1 MIYLLDLFC
10 NSNSPQVRESCAELL
25 ARMGSDKLIGP
36 KIRLVLG
43 RFLPAVFADAM
54 RDSPQACVHMFES
67 THEHP
72 ELIWN
77 QEVKDRVCAA
87 VAHMRKE

>member
-10 NSNSPQVRESCAELL
+10 NSNTQHIREYCAEIL
-25 ARMGSDKLIGP
+25 AKMIADKLIGP

-43 RFLPAVFADAM
+43 KFLPAVFADAM
-54 RDSPQACVHMFES
+54 RDSPQTCVHMFEQS
-67 THEHP
+67 QEHP

-77 QEVKDRVCAA
+77 QESKDKVCTT
-87 VAHMRKE
+87 VSQMRKE

>member
-10 NSNSPQVRESCAELL
+10 NSNSQQVREVSAELL
-25 ARMGSDKLIGP
+25 ARMMSDKLTGP
-36 KIRLVLG
+36 KIKLILG
-43 RFLPAVFADAM
+43 KFLPAVFSDAM
-54 RDSPQACVHMFES
+54 RDSPQTCVHMFET

-77 QEVKDRVCAA
+77 QEAKDRVCSA
-87 VAHMRKE
+87 VLQLRRE

>member
-10 NSNSPQVRESCAELL
+10 NSNSQQVREYSAELL

-43 RFLPAVFADAM
+43 KFLPAVFADAM
-54 RDSPQACVHMFES
+54 RDSPQTCVHMFET

-77 QEVKDRVCAA
+77 QEAKDKVCTA
-87 VAHMRKE
+87 VVHMRKE

>member
-10 NSNSPQVRESCAELL
+10 NSNIQQIREYCAEIL
-25 ARMGSDKLIGP
+25 AKMIADKLIGP

-43 RFLPAVFADAM
+43 KFLPAVFADAM
-54 RDSPQACVHMFES
+54 RDSPQTCVHMFET

-77 QEVKDRVCAA
+77 QEAKDKVCTA
-87 VAHMRKE
+87 VNHMRRE